1 MIELKLWF
9 LTGINGVVLPLL
21 IFFVS
26 RWVKEQDK
34 IASKQDQLMSL
45 INTTNM
51 ALSDIKLN
59 IAESK
64 AWACE
69 KFVTQ
74 QEFNRKATELHDSIM
89 DFHTRMDTLNGIKNG
104 IKN

>member
-9 LTGINGVVLPLL
+9 LTAINGIILPLL

-34 IASKQDQLMSL
+34 IASKQDEMLKL
-45 INTTNM
+45 INNVNI
-51 ALSDIKLN
+51 ALSEMKLT
-59 IAESK
+59 ISESK

-69 KFVTQ
+69 KFVTEK
-74 QEFNRKATELHDSIM
+74 EFSRKANELHDAVM
-89 DFHTRMDTLNGIKNG
+89 EFHIRMDTLAGHKPG
-104 IKN
+104 K